1 MLPYCCVC
9 KKSLKNKSSIY
20 FGFDNNYCSE
30 YCRYE
35 FIKVVRKN
43 DPRML
48 EPYKWKELSKKNTY
62 SNLENIENDIKNL
75 EFNEEEQKKVNEKY
89 LIKMRDPPIFDKKI
103 ISNDKIK
110 IKENDISLNNKL
122 RLYDSEYQANKK
134 EYSKKNKKSICT
146 YSTIKY
152 LLNIILIYK

>member
-1 MLPYCCVC
+1 
-9 KKSLKNKSSIY
+9 
-20 FGFDNNYCSE
+20 
-30 YCRYE
+30 
-35 FIKVVRKN
+35 
-43 DPRML
+43 ML

>member
-9 KKSLKNKSSIY
+9 KKNLKNKSSIY

-30 YCRYE
+30 YCRNE
-35 FIKVVRKN
+35 FLKIVKKN

-62 SNLENIENDIKNL
+62 SNLENIENNLKNL
-75 EFNEEEQKKVNEKY
+75 DLIKREEKEEEY
-89 LIKMRDPPIFDKKI
+89 IIPIKDPPTFDKKLL
-103 ISNDKIK
+103 SNDKIN

>member
-9 KKSLKNKSSIY
+9 KKNLKNKNSIY

-35 FIKVVRKN
+35 FIKVIRKN

-75 EFNEEEQKKVNEKY
+75 HLNQKEKKVKEEN
-89 LIKMRDPPIFDKKI
+89 LIKIRDPPIFDKKI
-103 ISNDKIK
+103 ISNDKII

-122 RLYDSEYQANKK
+122 RLYDSEYQKK
-134 EYSKKNKKSICT
+134 KSNSKKNKKRNCT
-146 YSTIKY
+146 YATIKY
-152 LLNIILIYK
+152 LINIILLYK